1 MPAERGR
8 VYFIGAGPGDP
19 ELITVKGRRLL
30 RSAELVVFAG
40 SLVPRQLLAECLQ
53 YADIRDSAN
62 MTLEQTHACLLKG
75 HRDNKRIVRLHTGDP
90 SLYGTILEQIRL
102 LAEDGVSFRIVP
114 GVSCAFAAAADAAV
128 SFTTP
133 EDRQT
138 LIITRASGRT
148 AVPETQDIE
157 RLAESRAA
165 MAIYLSGT
173 MAHKVQKK
181 LLRGGLEP
189 ETRVIIGH
197 KVGWPGGRVKNSS
210 LAEMAATAREMEI
223 SGQAVFLVLPSKKE
237 NRRSRLYAPE
247 FSHKF
252 RK

>member
-1 MPAERGR
+1 MPAERGC

-30 RSAELVVFAG
+30 RSAELVLFAG
-40 SLVPRQLLAECLQ
+40 SLVPRQLLTGCLQ
-53 YADIRDSAN
+53 DADIRDSAN

-75 HRDNKRIVRLHTGDP
+75 YADNKRIVRLHTGDP
-90 SLYGTILEQIRL
+90 SLYGTILEQMRL
-102 LAEDGVSFRIVP
+102 LAEDGIPFRIVP
-114 GVSCAFAAAADAAV
+114 GVSSAFAAAADAGV
-128 SFTTP
+128 SFTIP

-148 AVPETQDIE
+148 AVPETQDLD

-173 MAHKVQKK
+173 MARKVQKK
-181 LLRGGLEP
+181 LMRGGLEP
-189 ETRVIIGH
+189 ETRVVIGH
-197 KVGWPGGRVKNSS
+197 KVGWPDGQVRSCT
-210 LAEMAATAREMEI
+210 LAKMVATASEMKI

-247 FSHKF
+247 FNHKF
-252 RK
+252 RN